1 LTEGSR
7 TRGGL
12 PLSYKAFLTSSSA
25 FFFDTIGAKKKAW
38 QKRNANNVSPSAEG
52 DQRCARW
59 IGGRFL
65 KKATQK
71 LSSKQTDKSKFE
83 IILLKN
89 KVKT

>member
-12 PLSYKAFLTSSSA
+12 PLSYKAFLASSSA

-38 QKRNANNVSPSAEG
+38 QKRNANNISPSAEG

-71 LSSKQTDKSKFE
+71 LSSKHTAKSKFE
-83 IILLKN
+83 AFIIHSEY
-89 KVKT
+89 